1 MHGIISR
8 LPRRALIGLAVLT
21 LVAGCAS
28 QAPLSTSDGAVVA
41 TMGNGNNRAVDLG
54 GCDSLEVPAGSQL
67 AAQLYAEG
75 VQIYRWDGTKWVF
88 VAPSARLF
96 AEPEASGQVGTHYA
110 GPTWESVSGSKVVG
124 SVIRRCT
131 PDASAIPWLLLSA
144 VSSEGPGIFQGVT
157 LLQRVNTTGGIAPT
171 RPGSF
176 IGELANV
183 PYTAVYQFYRDE

>member
-8 LPRRALIGLAVLT
+8 LPRRARIGLAVLT
-21 LVAGCAS
+21 LLAGCAGE
-28 QAPLSTSDGAVVA
+28 APLSTHDGAVAA
-41 TMGNGNNRAVDLG
+41 TMGSGNNRAVDLG
-54 GCDSLEVPAGSQL
+54 GCDSLDVPAGSHL

-96 AEPEASGQVGTHYA
+96 PTPEASGEVGTHYA

-131 PDASAIPWLLLSA
+131 PDASAIPWLLLSG
-144 VSSEGPGIFQGVT
+144 VSSGGPGIFQGIT
-157 LLQRVNTTGGIAPT
+157 LVQRLNTTGGIAPSQ
-171 RPGSF
+171 PGSVM
-176 IGELANV
+176 GELANV
-183 PYTAVYQFYRDE
+183 PYTAEYQFYRDE